1 MTFPLLIGGL
11 VLSPSF
17 KEQESC
23 VLQEIGGL
31 NCSDFGVMGMAAS
44 GDTANFVSTG
54 RVSLSAH
61 PDTTDSS
68 HLLLPPQAYPY
79 MMEKQAKTGRA
90 DEIPK
95 VGWKK
100 SPALHLRLRKT
111 FPITRLLSSFT
122 ISGSKWSTNPSLII
136 SLLLVLN
143 LQSCIF
149 HSHQFGETMERHFLN
164 PDVTGVLGDRNA
176 TFCYTHLSRSLVL

>member
-11 VLSPSF
+11 VFSPSF
-17 KEQESC
+17 KAQESY
-23 VLQEIGGL
+23 VLQEIGRGP
-31 NCSDFGVMGMAAS
+31 NCSDFGAMGMAAS

-68 HLLLPPQAYPY
+68 HLLLPPQADPY
-79 MMEKQAKTGRA
+79 IMEEQAKTGRA

-100 SPALHLRLRKT
+100 SP
-111 FPITRLLSSFT
+111 TR
-122 ISGSKWSTNPSLII
+122 I
-136 SLLLVLN
+136 
-143 LQSCIF
+143 
-149 HSHQFGETMERHFLN
+149 
-164 PDVTGVLGDRNA
+164 
-176 TFCYTHLSRSLVL
+176 